1 MQEATKDEIRNFVNE
16 VVQRFDPERIVLFG
30 SHVSDSTNADSDV
43 DLLVVMDFEGRPHQQ
58 AFEIR
63 RTIKRSF
70 PLDLLVRRPADVDR
84 RLRMGDFFI
93 KDIMQEGRVLYERAG
108 SGMDQEGGS

>member
-16 VVQRFDPERIVLFG
+16 VVQRFNPECIILFG
-30 SHVSDSTNADSDV
+30 SHVSDRTNADSDV

-63 RTIKRSF
+63 KTIKRSF
-70 PLDLLVRRPADVDR
+70 PLDLLVRRPADLAR
-84 RLRMGDFFI
+84 RLKMGDFFV
-93 KDIMQEGRVLYERAG
+93 KEIMEGGKVLYERAG
-108 SGMDQEGGS
+108 G